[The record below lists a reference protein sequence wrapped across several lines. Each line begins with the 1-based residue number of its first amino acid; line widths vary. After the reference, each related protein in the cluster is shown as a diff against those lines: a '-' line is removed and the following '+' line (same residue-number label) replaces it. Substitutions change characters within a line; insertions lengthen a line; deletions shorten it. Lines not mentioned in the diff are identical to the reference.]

1 MDGRLIDNV
10 KTVMGCAPAALTA
23 TAGDGDYVNLK
34 NFAKLRITLSVLNA
48 ASGVTGGTIT
58 LKQASAVAG
67 TGEKA
72 LSFSKMFANLDCAA
86 GDTMTET
93 AVTSDTFTTPTT
105 ASKQLLYVIEVDAS
119 SLDIANGF
127 DCVRIDSTGMVAA
140 VGCAIYDLYGSRYSS
155 PIDVSAIID

>member
-1 MDGRLIDNV
+1 MNPRLIDHV
-10 KTVMGCAPAALTA
+10 KTVMGCAPAALTS
-23 TAGDGDYVNLK
+23 TAGDGDYVSLK
-34 NFAKLRITLSVLNA
+34 NFAKLRITLAVLNGA
-48 ASGVTGGTIT
+48 TVTGGTIT

-93 AVTSDTFTTPTT
+93 AVTSDTFTTNTT
-105 ASKQLLYVIEVDAS
+105 NSKQLLYVIEVDAS

-127 DCVRIDSTGMVAA
+127 DCVRIDSTGMVNA

-155 PIDVSAIID
+155 PIDVAAITD